1 MKRVL
6 SFLLMIVFM
15 HAQVSTA
22 FAKHGGPDLG
32 GQATV
37 DTIGS
42 YAGTMIPVF
51 STNPANNNSSASIG
65 LFAIGVPQIG
75 VAEGACVI
83 FIDGSAYEGT
93 ITAIADPLGGELKGL
108 IDAISVFVL
117 IDPLNPTIQY
127 RVFASGNIDARIRDT
142 AGLSPVGF
150 QNAQTFSTTRIEGE
164 AKVDISASVDANGAS
179 VVSNTVT
186 FIVDGFKQSS
196 TVQTAS
202 SIGAGVGGGTTP

>member
-1 MKRVL
+1 
-6 SFLLMIVFM
+6 
-15 HAQVSTA
+15 
-22 FAKHGGPDLG
+22 
-32 GQATV
+32 
-37 DTIGS
+37 
-42 YAGTMIPVF
+42 
-51 STNPANNNSSASIG
+51 
-65 LFAIGVPQIG
+65 

-164 AKVDISASVDANGAS
+164 AKVDISSSVDANGAS

-186 FIVDGFKQSS
+186 FVVDGFKQSS